1 MSIDFLTK
9 LYIKIY
15 KLYKSKNIF
24 PFVGES
30 GKKRTLKTINAY
42 MVLYASMGK
51 K

>member
-9 LYIKIY
+9 LYIKI
-15 KLYKSKNIF
+15 YKSKNIF

-30 GKKRTLKTINAY
+30 GKKQTLKTINAY

>member
-9 LYIKIY
+9 LYIKI
-15 KLYKSKNIF
+15 YKSKNIF